1 MPDPAPKH
9 ARTHAPGRGSNF
21 VFFAALFLL
30 SGFYVFMVVAMLA
43 ADLWYTTPE
52 HFLAALRSSEIQ
64 YSILLSLFSCNVTAI
79 LSVIVA
85 VPTAYVMTRF
95 KFPGKNVLDAVLD
108 APVVLP
114 PLVVGLSLLILFR
127 TAPGRMLE
135 DTMERVVGTRFTYEI
150 PGVILAQFM
159 VACAFAIRTMR
170 ATLDQIS
177 TRQEQVGHTLGAS
190 SWQVFR
196 MIVLPQA
203 WRGILTAG
211 AIAWARALGEFG
223 PILVFAGAT
232 RHRTEVL
239 STTVF
244 LHLTVGEIEAAVAVT
259 VLMVVIAFIVL
270 VIIRQLGH
278 GEKPPGVY

>member
-1 MPDPAPKH
+1 MPDPTPSNS
-9 ARTHAPGRGSNF
+9 ARRGPTRGSDA
-21 VFFAALFLL
+21 FFFSGMILL
-30 SGFYVFMVVAMLA
+30 SGFYVFMVAAMLI
-43 ADLWYTTPE
+43 ADLWYTTPT
-52 HFLAALRSSEIQ
+52 HFFSALNSSEIR
-64 YSILLSLFSCNVTAI
+64 YSILLSLFSCNVTAL

-85 VPTAYVMTRF
+85 VPTAYLMTRYR
-95 KFPGKNVLDAVLD
+95 FPGKNLLDAVLD

-127 TAPGRMLE
+127 TAPGQAIE
-135 DTMERVVGTRFTYEI
+135 NFMERTIGTRFTYAI

-177 TRQEQVGHTLGAS
+177 HRQEHVAFTLGAS
-190 SWQVFR
+190 RAQVFR

-203 WRGILTAG
+203 WRGVLAAG
-211 AIAWARALGEFG
+211 TIAWARALGEFG

-244 LHLTVGEIEAAVAVT
+244 LELSVGDIEAAVSVT
-259 VLMVVIAFIVL
+259 VLMVTIAFLVL
-270 VIIRQLGH
+270 VVIRHLGH
-278 GEKPPGVY
+278 GEKPPGVF